1 MRRLFIFIAYAALM
15 LASALP
21 ASAQDEGAQKYT
33 NDRLEYALE
42 LPNSKWRALTRPD
55 SVHNHTEFIYGDRS
69 DGLLRIRKEVVDA
82 GTTAADLAR
91 RDHDLKFRFQPGYV
105 ESKDKEAKFIGRI
118 NGVTSAYEYTG
129 SGKAMI
135 GRIYYLQADNRTI
148 YVLHFTGTRDKLPLL
163 RNQTDGIARSFHLK

>member
-1 MRRLFIFIAYAALM
+1 MAFGALVFATPYALR
-15 LASALP
+15 
-21 ASAQDEGAQKYT
+21 AQDEGAQKYT
-33 NDRLEYALE
+33 NERLEYVLE
-42 LPNSKWRALTRPD
+42 LPNAKWRALTRPD

-105 ESKDKEAKFIGRI
+105 ESKEERFVGRI
-118 NGVTSAYEYTG
+118 NGVTSSYEYTG

-135 GRIYYLQADNRTI
+135 GRVYYLQADNRTI

-163 RNQTDGIARSFHLK
+163 RSQTDGIARSFQLK

>member
-1 MRRLFIFIAYAALM
+1 MAFGALM
-15 LASALP
+15 FAAPSALR
-21 ASAQDEGAQKYT
+21 AQNEGAQKYT
-33 NDRLEYALE
+33 NERLEYVLE
-42 LPNSKWRALTRPD
+42 LPNAKWRALTRPD

-105 ESKDKEAKFIGRI
+105 ESKEEKFVGRM
-118 NGVTSAYEYTG
+118 NGVTSSYEYTG

-135 GRIYYLQADNRTI
+135 GRVYYLQADNRTI

-163 RNQTDGIARSFHLK
+163 RSQTDGIARSFQLK

>member
-1 MRRLFIFIAYAALM
+1 MRRLIIFSVCALM
-15 LASALP
+15 LAALP
-21 ASAQDEGAQKYT
+21 AAAQDEGAQKYT
-33 NDRLEYALE
+33 NERLEYVLE
-42 LPNSKWRALTRPD
+42 LPNAKWRALTRPD

-82 GTTAADLAR
+82 GTTATDLAR

-105 ESKDKEAKFIGRI
+105 ESKEEKFVGRI
-118 NGVTSAYEYTG
+118 NGVTSSYEYTG
-129 SGKAMI
+129 SGKAML
-135 GRIYYLQADNRTI
+135 GRVYYLQADNRTI

>member
-1 MRRLFIFIAYAALM
+1 MRRLIIFIACSALM
-15 LASALP
+15 LAALP
-21 ASAQDEGAQKYT
+21 APAQEAEAQKYT
-33 NDRLEYALE
+33 NERLEYALE
-42 LPNSKWRALTRPD
+42 LPNAKWRALTRPD
-55 SVHNHTEFIYGDRS
+55 SVHNHIEFIYGDRS

-82 GTTAADLAR
+82 GTTPADLAR

-105 ESKDKEAKFIGRI
+105 ESKEERFVGRI

-135 GRIYYLQADNRTI
+135 GRVYYLQADNRTI

>member
-1 MRRLFIFIAYAALM
+1 MRRLIIFMAYSALM
-15 LASALP
+15 LAALS
-21 ASAQDEGAQKYT
+21 ASAQNEGAQKYT
-33 NDRLEYALE
+33 NERLEYALE
-42 LPNSKWRALTRPD
+42 LPNAKWRALTRPD

-82 GTTAADLAR
+82 GTTAADVAR

-105 ESKDKEAKFIGRI
+105 ESKEEKFVGRI
-118 NGVTSAYEYTG
+118 SGVTSAYEYTG

-135 GRIYYLQADNRTI
+135 GRVYYLQADNRTI

-163 RNQTDGIARSFHLK
+163 RSQTDGIARSFHLK

>member
-1 MRRLFIFIAYAALM
+1 MRRLIIFMAYGALM
-15 LASALP
+15 LAAALP
-21 ASAQDEGAQKYT
+21 ALAQEEGAQKYT
-33 NDRLEYALE
+33 NERLEYALE
-42 LPNSKWRALTRPD
+42 LPNARWRALKRPD

-105 ESKDKEAKFIGRI
+105 ESKEDKFVGRI
-118 NGVTSAYEYTG
+118 NGVSSSYEYTG
-129 SGKAMI
+129 SGKAML
-135 GRIYYLQADNRTI
+135 GRVYYLQADNRTI

-163 RNQTDGIARSFHLK
+163 RSQTDAIARSFHLK

>member
-1 MRRLFIFIAYAALM
+1 MRRLIIFAACALM
-15 LASALP
+15 LAALP
-21 ASAQDEGAQKYT
+21 ATAQEEGAQKYT
-33 NDRLEYALE
+33 NERLEYALE
-42 LPNSKWRALTRPD
+42 LPNAKWRALTRPD

-82 GTTAADLAR
+82 GTTPADLAR

-105 ESKDKEAKFIGRI
+105 ESKEEKFVGRI
-118 NGVTSAYEYTG
+118 NGVTTSYEYTG

-135 GRIYYLQADNRTI
+135 GRVYYLQADNRTI

>member
-1 MRRLFIFIAYAALM
+1 MRRLFIFIASGALM
-15 LASALP
+15 LAAALP

-105 ESKDKEAKFIGRI
+105 ESKDREAKFIGRI

-135 GRIYYLQADNRTI
+135 GRVYYLQADNRTI